1 MIPQDGYPQKNNKH
15 WWWCRNS
22 SYTAAAKSL
31 QSCPTLWDP
40 IDLGSPPGSPVLQ
53 ARTLEWVAISFS
65 NACKWKV
72 KAKSLSC
79 VRLFATPWVTQL
91 VSDKN
96 RIWNLVH
103 HPYPMPFSEQ
113 KTWNVRLDF
122 YTCGFPD
129 SWSRKAVIDNHSSRH
144 SQVGSGAGY
153 SWTNKMK
160 LRHIVVQSCLVLL
173 HRI

>member
-65 NACKWKV
+65 NAWKWKV
-72 KAKSLSC
+72 KVKSLSC
-79 VRLFATPWVTQL
+79 VRPLAWTAAYQAPPSMGFSRQENWSGLPLPSPWLRLGFSNTFPEKLIYFWQVTMSPKILQQQEPRDL
-91 VSDKN
+91 MSIRSV
-96 RIWNLVH
+96 
-103 HPYPMPFSEQ
+103 
-113 KTWNVRLDF
+113 
-122 YTCGFPD
+122 
-129 SWSRKAVIDNHSSRH
+129 
-144 SQVGSGAGY
+144 
-153 SWTNKMK
+153 
-160 LRHIVVQSCLVLL
+160 
-173 HRI
+173 

>member
-79 VRLFATPWVTQL
+79 VRPLAWTAAYQAPPSMGFNETATLENSLVASQNLNYKVTIWHSGFTLVYTPKRTEKQTSTQKLLCESLFLTAKNGNNQNAL
-91 VSDKN
+91 KLKN
-96 RIWNLVH
+96 R
-103 HPYPMPFSEQ
+103 
-113 KTWNVRLDF
+113 
-122 YTCGFPD
+122 
-129 SWSRKAVIDNHSSRH
+129 
-144 SQVGSGAGY
+144 
-153 SWTNKMK
+153 
-160 LRHIVVQSCLVLL
+160 
-173 HRI
+173 